1 MFTLIL
7 GAEVITLIDEIRSLK
22 EQVSDFEASTKE
34 LTAQIADLERSVE
47 SEVAFQRGSI
57 EGLDSTSTKVR
68 IGVTVLTALLVMVV
82 GYFYITGGDPG
93 NLGDHLSDIVDGL
106 DDVKTNLDSAITRTG
121 SLEES
126 VSGLGSHM
134 SEVAKAVTEGVSKMA
149 RVHSGLSPTNS
160 GDSSELGSPFG
171 E

>member
-1 MFTLIL
+1 VFTLIL

-82 GYFYITGGDPG
+82 GYFYI
-93 NLGDHLSDIVDGL
+93 HWW
-106 DDVKTNLDSAITRTG
+106 
-121 SLEES
+121 
-126 VSGLGSHM
+126 
-134 SEVAKAVTEGVSKMA
+134 
-149 RVHSGLSPTNS
+149 
-160 GDSSELGSPFG
+160 
-171 E
+171 